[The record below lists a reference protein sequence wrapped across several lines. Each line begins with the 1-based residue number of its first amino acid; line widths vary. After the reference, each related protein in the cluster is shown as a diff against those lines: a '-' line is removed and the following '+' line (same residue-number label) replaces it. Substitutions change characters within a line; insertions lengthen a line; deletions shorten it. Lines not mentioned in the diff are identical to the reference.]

1 LKQDPKSA
9 ILFYCIALV
18 NFIHKNDVK
27 KAQTCV
33 EKAITLKPD
42 FPEAEELYC
51 LILMSSGHRLK
62 AIAFIDKMQNKNLA
76 FSYLFKGYHEYELG
90 NYVVAVEHF

>member
-1 LKQDPKSA
+1 
-9 ILFYCIALV
+9 V

-62 AIAFIDKMQNKNLA
+62 AISFID
-76 FSYLFKGYHEYELG
+76 
-90 NYVVAVEHF
+90 